1 MITNDLITGE
11 KFISLDNNTNI
22 FYRHTHEVNDFF
34 KSLPTNEKFILIS
47 HNSDG
52 SVCDGQCRWDSADT
66 NLIPNNLVKWFA
78 QNVNSENDLVESLPI
93 GLENSY
99 NFPHLQKI
107 EKIIKIHENEKK
119 IKNLVYLNLN
129 IQNNIPERSKIY
141 DLLSNKNFVTSE
153 MGSNGRNFDEYLD
166 NVYNHKFVICS
177 EGNGI
182 DTHRTW
188 ETLYSGSIPIE
199 KINKNNRFFNDLP
212 ICFVN
217 DWEEITDDFLNSE
230 IDRINKNIFNIDK
243 LNFSYWEN
251 KIKNYLK

>member
-1 MITNDLITGE
+1 
-11 KFISLDNNTNI
+11 
-22 FYRHTHEVNDFF
+22 
-34 KSLPTNEKFILIS
+34 
-47 HNSDG
+47 
-52 SVCDGQCRWDSADT
+52 
-66 NLIPNNLVKWFA
+66 
-78 QNVNSENDLVESLPI
+78 
-93 GLENSY
+93 
-99 NFPHLQKI
+99 
-107 EKIIKIHENEKK
+107 
-119 IKNLVYLNLN
+119 
-129 IQNNIPERSKIY
+129 
-141 DLLSNKNFVTSE
+141 